1 MEHWHTGGTGRVP
14 AAETGPNTPA
24 RLRDHF
30 AKEPLVRASTLS
42 ALSPLLLAS
51 LVWSASASA
60 QEEAPP
66 ADAPA
71 EEAPLE
77 SDFADEES
85 DIEQDT
91 DQGQALEDDL
101 DEPDD
106 AKKKDDKQA
115 THLIG
120 ARYRMIIIPQ
130 FLINM
135 FGVDGGRT
143 AVVHGVGVE
152 YGYSKEHFE
161 IIPSFWWAGYNM
173 EETPFKGPNDGE
185 EAWELVTPNADLF
198 YLTVDMLWKH
208 HFTEQ
213 LALTVG
219 LGAGIGIVGGTL
231 ERWEAQWVPPASVA
245 VPGDPYTQLVRCPY
259 PVPVPNPNELECP
272 SDGNYGEDTPWP
284 VYPWLTFQT
293 GLRYSPV
300 KQFVGRLDLGI
311 GSSGF
316 WLGIGADYGI

>member
-1 MEHWHTGGTGRVP
+1 M
-14 AAETGPNTPA
+14 
-24 RLRDHF
+24 
-30 AKEPLVRASTLS
+30 RASTLFAFS
-42 ALSPLLLAS
+42 PQVLASSPLVLAS
-51 LVWSASASA
+51 LVWSASALA
-60 QEEAPP
+60 QEGA
-66 ADAPA
+66 AAT

-77 SDFADEES
+77 NDFADEES

-91 DQGQALEDDL
+91 EDGQALEDDL

-106 AKKKDDKQA
+106 AKKKDQKQA

-135 FGVDGGRT
+135 FGVDGATT

-173 EETPFKGPNDGE
+173 DYTPFKGPSDGE
-185 EAWELVTPNADLF
+185 EAWELVASDADLF
-198 YLTVDMLWKH
+198 YLTVDFLWKH
-208 HFTEQ
+208 SFTEQ

-219 LGAGIGIVGGTL
+219 AGAGIGIVGGTL
-231 ERWEAQWVPPASVA
+231 TRWEAAWVPPASVVA
-245 VPGDPYTQLVRCPY
+245 PGDPYTQLVPCTGPGI
-259 PVPVPNPNELECP
+259 PNEIECP
-272 SDGNYGEDTPWP
+272 LDGSYGVDDPWP

-300 KQFVGRLDLGI
+300 KQFVGRLDLGV

-316 WLGIGADYGI
+316 WLGIGADYGL